1 MLQVKFALHR
11 MDGAISRFIVGA
23 GFIAG
28 AVMLVGK
35 PDHAG
40 AHGFAGD
47 RFFPATIL
55 TDDPFV
61 ADEMS
66 LPTFTRPPTGADG
79 THEYDLDF
87 DISKRI
93 TPDLG
98 FTLGYGWVRSHT
110 PAMPTVTGFGSP
122 LNTGLQYQLFIN
134 PEHELMALAGL
145 NVSWA
150 HTGRV
155 AALGAPDFTTLTPTF
170 DFGKGFGDLPDTVPF
185 IRPFAITGNLSA
197 DFPTKTESAGIP
209 NTNNFNYGFA
219 FEYSLEYL
227 QHHVK
232 DVGLTAPFDHMIPL
246 VEVAFTTPLNR
257 ITPGV
262 RTTGTVQ
269 PGIIW
274 SGPYY
279 QVGAEAILPIN
290 TLSGK
295 GLGGLVQLHFY
306 LDDIFPKTIGQPLLQ
321 W

>member
-1 MLQVKFALHR
+1 MMHVKFAFHR
-11 MDGAISRFIVGA
+11 MDGAIFRFLVGA
-23 GFIAG
+23 GLVAG
-28 AVMLVGK
+28 AAILVGK
-35 PDHAG
+35 PDLAG

-66 LPTFTRPPTGADG
+66 LPTFTRPPTAADN
-79 THEYDLDF
+79 THEYDLDI
-87 DISKRI
+87 DIAKRI
-93 TPDLG
+93 TNDLG
-98 FTLGYGWVRSHT
+98 FTLGYGWVSSHT
-110 PAMPTVTGFGSP
+110 PLMPTVTGFTGLS
-122 LNTGLQYQLFIN
+122 TGLQYQLFID
-134 PEHELMALAGL
+134 PQREMMALAGL

-155 AALGAPDFTTLTPTF
+155 AALGAPDFTTITPTF
-170 DFGKGFGDLPDTVPF
+170 DFGKGFGDLPDSMPF
-185 IRPFAITGNLSA
+185 VRPFAITGNLSA

-232 DVGLTAPFDHMIPL
+232 DVGLTAPFDHMVPL

-274 SGPYY
+274 SGSYY
-279 QVGAEAILPIN
+279 QIAAEAILPVN
-290 TLSGK
+290 ALSGK
-295 GLGGLVQLHFY
+295 GLGGLIQVHFY
-306 LDDIFPKTIGQPLLQ
+306 LDDLFPKTMGRPLLQ